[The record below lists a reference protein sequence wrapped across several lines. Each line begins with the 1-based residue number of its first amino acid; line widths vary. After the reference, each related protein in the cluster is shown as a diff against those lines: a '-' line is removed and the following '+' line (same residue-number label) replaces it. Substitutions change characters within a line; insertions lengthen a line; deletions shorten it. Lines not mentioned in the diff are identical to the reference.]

1 MSATVSRPGPVE
13 PANPRATPQPKPPED
28 PGRPWVSWED
38 VGFWILA
45 AFFTVVLLLPLYVLF
60 KVSVS
65 SLAEATAPR
74 PSYWIQEF
82 DWATW
87 DRLLDWEVIGSP
99 LRHSLTVAFGTAI
112 IAILIAAPA
121 AYVISR
127 LPRGV
132 RYAVVLGLLFTRMFP
147 EVIIATPIAS
157 NFFDWGLNDR
167 DLGLILA
174 HLIRTLPLVA
184 WVLVGTFEV
193 IPRDLEEASFADG
206 NGRVGTLLQVVL
218 PLALP
223 GIAVAAIFAWLDSW
237 NDLLYAIYL
246 FLTERTLPLTTYYYA
261 NRGNVTDV
269 ATISIILTIPVILFT
284 LVLQR
289 WIRSGYMSGAVK
301 G

>member
-1 MSATVSRPGPVE
+1 MSATVGRPGPVD
-13 PANPRATPQPKPPED
+13 PANPRATPKLGGPED
-28 PGRPWVSWED
+28 ERRRFLDWED

-45 AFFTVVLLLPLYVLF
+45 AFFMVALLLPVYVLF

-65 SLAEATAPR
+65 TLAEATAPR
-74 PSYWIQEF
+74 PSFLIR
-82 DWATW
+82 DATWQNW
-87 DRLLDWEVIGSP
+87 DRLLDWEIIGSP

-112 IAILIAAPA
+112 LAILIAAPA

-127 LPRGV
+127 LPRGA

-157 NFFDWGLNDR
+157 NFFAWGLNDR
-167 DLGLILA
+167 DAGLILA
-174 HLIRTLPLVA
+174 HLIRTLPLAA

-193 IPRDLEEASFADG
+193 IPRDLEEASAVDG
-206 NGRVGTLLQVVL
+206 NGRIGTLTRVVL

-223 GIAVAAIFAWLDSW
+223 GIAVAGIFAWLDSW

-246 FLTERTLPLTTYYYA
+246 FLTEQTLPLITYYYV

-269 ATISIILTIPVILFT
+269 ATFSIILTIPVVLLT

>member
-1 MSATVSRPGPVE
+1 MSTSTVGPRE
-13 PANPRATPQPKPPED
+13 PAIEER
-28 PGRPWVSWED
+28 GRRSNWED
-38 VGFWILA
+38 IGFWILA
-45 AFFTVVLLLPLYVLF
+45 IVFIVVLLLPLYVLF

-65 SLAEATAPR
+65 TLAEATAPR
-74 PSYWIQEF
+74 PSYLINSVS
-82 DWATW
+82 W
-87 DRLLDWEVIGSP
+87 DNWNRLLDWEIIGP
-99 LRHSLTVAFGTAI
+99 PMRHSLTVAFGTAI
-112 IAILIAAPA
+112 LAIIIAAPA

-127 LPRGV
+127 LPRGP
-132 RYAVVLGLLFTRMFP
+132 RYSVVLGLLFTRMFP

-157 NFFDWGLNDR
+157 NFFAWGLNDR
-167 DLGLILA
+167 DVGLILA

-193 IPRDLEEASFADG
+193 IPRTLEEASAVDG
-206 NGRVGTLLQVVL
+206 SGRVGTLIKVVL

-246 FLTERTLPLTTYYYA
+246 FLTEQTLPLITYYYA

-269 ATISIILTIPVILFT
+269 ATFSIILTIPVILLT
-284 LVLQR
+284 LALQR

>member
-1 MSATVSRPGPVE
+1 MSATTASAPSVRRAGP
-13 PANPRATPQPKPPED
+13 PPEEG
-28 PGRPWVSWED
+28 GRRFGWED
-38 VGFWILA
+38 IGFWILA

-65 SLAEATAPR
+65 TLAQATAPR
-74 PSYWIQEF
+74 PSYWIH
-82 DWATW
+82 DPTWANW
-87 DRLLDWEVIGSP
+87 DRLLDWDRIGDP
-99 LRHSLTVAFGTAI
+99 VRHSLTVAFGTAI
-112 IAILIAAPA
+112 VAILIAAPA

-127 LPRGV
+127 LPRGL

-157 NFFDWGLNDR
+157 NFFSWGLNDT
-167 DLGLILA
+167 DLGLIMA

-193 IPRDLEEASFADG
+193 IPRDLEEASSVDG
-206 NGRVGTLLQVVL
+206 NGRVGTLLRVVL
-218 PLALP
+218 PLAAP
-223 GIAVAAIFAWLDSW
+223 GIAVAGIFAWLDSW

-246 FLTERTLPLTTYYYA
+246 FLTEQTLPLVTYYYA

-269 ATISIILTIPVILFT
+269 ATFSIILTIPVILLT

>member
-1 MSATVSRPGPVE
+1 MSATVARGSTADQPATGGPQDE
-13 PANPRATPQPKPPED
+13 
-28 PGRPWVSWED
+28 GRRFHWWEI
-38 VGFWILA
+38 GFWVLA
-45 AFFTVVLLLPLYVLF
+45 IFFAIVLLLPLYVLF

-74 PSYWIQEF
+74 PSYWIREW
-82 DWATW
+82 DWTNW
-87 DRLLDWEVIGSP
+87 DRLLDWEIIGEP

-112 IAILIAAPA
+112 LAIVIAAPA

-127 LPRGV
+127 LPGGIRFGII
-132 RYAVVLGLLFTRMFP
+132 LSLLFTRMFP

-157 NFFDWGLNDR
+157 NFFQWGLNDT
-167 DLGLILA
+167 DVGLMMA

-193 IPRDLEEASFADG
+193 IPRELEEASAVDG
-206 NGRVGTLLQVVL
+206 NGRIGTLLKVVL
-218 PLALP
+218 PLAAP

-246 FLTERTLPLTTYYYA
+246 FLTEQTLPLITLYYS

-269 ATISIILTIPVILFT
+269 ATFSIILTIPVILLT
-284 LVLQR
+284 LFLQR
-289 WIRSGYMSGAVK
+289 WIRSGYLSGAVK